1 MFLRGFLIM
10 VLKNVKLAAVFIFCL
25 FGTMNAFAQDKSG
38 ATAKQVVEKFQ
49 EELIAVMKDGKQLG
63 YAGRY
68 GKLNDSVANSHDLAK
83 IARIVV
89 GKEWEKLTEEQQ
101 QKLEDV
107 FSRLSIASYAHNFKD
122 YSGES
127 FVFDSEEE
135 TARGGVVVHSHLVI
149 PNDKPVKFDYMLK
162 EKGNSWRIINI
173 IANGV
178 SDLALKRS
186 EYTSILQREGF
197 DALIAKINEKIDN
210 YSKQ

>member
-1 MFLRGFLIM
+1 M
-10 VLKNVKLAAVFIFCL
+10 VLRSIRLALVLVWYFL
-25 FGTMNAFAQDKSG
+25 
-38 ATAKQVVEKFQ
+38 ATATAYAQEEGAATARQVVEEFQ
-49 EELIAVMKDGKQLG
+49 AELIDVMKNGKQLG

-68 GKLNDSVANSHDLAK
+68 EKLKNPVSNSHDLTK
-83 IARIVV
+83 IGRIVV
-89 GKEWEKLTEEQQ
+89 GKEWEKLSEDQQ
-101 QKLEDV
+101 QKLMDV
-107 FSRLSIASYAHNFKD
+107 FSRLSIASYAHNFKE

-149 PNDKPVKFDYMLK
+149 PGEKDVKFDYMLK
-162 EKGNSWRIINI
+162 EKGPSWRIINI

-186 EYTSILQREGF
+186 EYTAILQREGF

>member
-1 MFLRGFLIM
+1 MFLNNM
-10 VLKNVKLAAVFIFCL
+10 KLALVFIFCL
-25 FGTMNAFAQDKSG
+25 FATANAYAQNETG

-49 EELIAVMKDGKQLG
+49 AELIAVMKNGKQLG

-68 GKLNDSVANSHDLAK
+68 DKLNEPVSNSHDLTK

-89 GKEWEKLTEEQQ
+89 GKEWEKLSEAQQ
-101 QKLEDV
+101 QKLVDDFV
-107 FSRLSIASYAHNFKD
+107 RLSVASYAHNFKD

-135 TARGGVVVHSHLVI
+135 TTRGGVVVHSTLII
-149 PNDKPVKFDYMLK
+149 PDEKPVKFDYMLK
-162 EKGNSWRIINI
+162 EKGTSWRIINI

-186 EYTSILQREGF
+186 EYTTILQREGF
-197 DALIAKINEKIDN
+197 DALIVKINEKIDN
-210 YSKQ
+210 YSKL

>member
-1 MFLRGFLIM
+1 MI
-10 VLKNVKLAAVFIFCL
+10 LKNMKLAVVFIFCL
-25 FGTMNAFAQDKSG
+25 FAIIHTSAQAEGG
-38 ATAKQVVEKFQ
+38 ATAKQVVDKFQ
-49 EELIAVMKDGKQLG
+49 TELIAVMKNGKQLG

-68 GKLNDSVANSHDLAK
+68 DKLSDPVSNSHDLTK

-89 GKEWEKLTEEQQ
+89 GKEWEKLSEAQQ
-101 QKLEDV
+101 QKLVDV
-107 FSRLSIASYAHNFKD
+107 FVRLSIASYAHNFKD

-135 TARGGVVVHSHLVI
+135 TTRGGVVVHSRLII
-149 PNDKPVKFDYMLK
+149 PDDKPVKFDYMLK
-162 EKGNSWRIINI
+162 EKGDSWRIINI

-186 EYTSILQREGF
+186 EYTAILQREGF

-210 YSKQ
+210 YSKL